1 MVLVQ
6 VFVAARSLQRMEP
19 GMSIARIDMTT
30 FQNDLQKPHQNGRQ
44 IAEAV
49 AAYYRLSFEV
59 LCGKQRDKY
68 IVLPRQVAMYLIR
81 QETQASLSEI
91 GKLLGGRDHTTVLHA
106 WKKID
111 RDMQTDPVL
120 RRDITALRE
129 QLEQKGGSQA
139 FS

>member
-111 RDMQTDPVL
+111 RDIQTDPIL

-129 QLEQKGGSQA
+129 QLERKGGS
-139 FS
+139 

>member
-1 MVLVQ
+1 MLVQ

>member
-1 MVLVQ
+1 M
-6 VFVAARSLQRMEP
+6 AARSLQRMEP

-91 GKLLGGRDHTTVLHA
+91 GQLLGGRDHTTVLHA

-111 RDMQTDPVL
+111 RDIQTDPIL

-129 QLEQKGGSQA
+129 QLEQKGGS
-139 FS
+139 

>member
-1 MVLVQ
+1 
-6 VFVAARSLQRMEP
+6 
-19 GMSIARIDMTT
+19 MSIARIDMTT
-30 FQNDLQKPHQNGRQ
+30 FQNDLQKQRQNGRQ

-111 RDMQTDPVL
+111 QAIRTDPVL

-129 QLEQKGGSQA
+129 QLGR
-139 FS
+139 